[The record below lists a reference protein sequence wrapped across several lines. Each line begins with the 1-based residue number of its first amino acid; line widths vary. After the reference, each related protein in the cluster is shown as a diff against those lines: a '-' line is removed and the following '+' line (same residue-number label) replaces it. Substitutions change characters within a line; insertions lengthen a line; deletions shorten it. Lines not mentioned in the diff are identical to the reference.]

1 MNRLLKK
8 VISGITT
15 VSLGMAM
22 VGSMPAIADDAAA
35 TSTVRTLSVDFMGR
49 GATPQETSPGSARLN
64 ADDVGKEFWVGV
76 AVDNVNDLPL
86 FTDGIYSLEL
96 AFEYDPDF
104 VEPYFTSENAETEWA
119 AALESGNLAAA
130 NSSTWWNSEQY
141 EIISVAETDINTTT
155 DRENADVMAQRE
167 ADGWKMCTVC
177 VTLKSGASFDGAR
190 FKDLADGAK
199 QYLLKLPFKL
209 NSVPADDAVDTNPRV
224 LSLVRGPETLD
235 IGSGETGTDPYSA
248 WEATVTDPNDATNM
262 KTLFTFPGDISLF
275 DAGGAIED
283 IVPFKTETDAE
294 TGDVTET
301 TYTLSTTKDLALD
314 GFKTETLDYYLS
326 VSNETEKIKLRIIS
340 SELPTVTANTA
351 SVTAT
356 LTATDKVYETA
367 EFDLAELDKTAEA
380 DGYNNTVTVTAGGTT
395 YTLHIRRLFEPKIVL
410 NPGNSP
416 YGMIE
421 KMSTRYLGETDGW
434 SDQKIADA
442 KTEFEK
448 NNRFVAGYVPDDAL
462 DMKIYNQYITYRPE
476 VWGGTIDPEVNMDRN
491 TEAIFIY
498 NGQEFKDPGYKVIDS
513 FGDIVENPSVKC
525 SIKIKRMLSD
535 GTNGVNNV
543 TDPDAADASTTR
555 SFLEYENVESGHVF
569 DDITSSNVSIRPVCP
584 GVYDMEYITTDP
596 ISNQSIKTTRK
607 VVVLYKTGD
616 TDFSADISPID
627 LNSVKVAVSTGK
639 VGITG
644 ASEDIN
650 LLYIHRV
657 QDTDNSGDISPIDLN
672 SIKTSVS
679 TSSKMQL
686 FYKELL
692 DE

>member
-235 IGSGETGTDPYSA
+235 IGSGAMSDM
-248 WEATVTDPNDATNM
+248 D
-262 KTLFTFPGDISLF
+262 
-275 DAGGAIED
+275 
-283 IVPFKTETDAE
+283 
-294 TGDVTET
+294 DV
-301 TYTLSTTKDLALD
+301 
-314 GFKTETLDYYLS
+314 
-326 VSNETEKIKLRIIS
+326 
-340 SELPTVTANTA
+340 SE
-351 SVTAT
+351 
-356 LTATDKVYETA
+356 
-367 EFDLAELDKTAEA
+367 
-380 DGYNNTVTVTAGGTT
+380 
-395 YTLHIRRLFEPKIVL
+395 
-410 NPGNSP
+410 
-416 YGMIE
+416 
-421 KMSTRYLGETDGW
+421 
-434 SDQKIADA
+434 
-442 KTEFEK
+442 
-448 NNRFVAGYVPDDAL
+448 
-462 DMKIYNQYITYRPE
+462 
-476 VWGGTIDPEVNMDRN
+476 
-491 TEAIFIY
+491 
-498 NGQEFKDPGYKVIDS
+498 
-513 FGDIVENPSVKC
+513 
-525 SIKIKRMLSD
+525 
-535 GTNGVNNV
+535 
-543 TDPDAADASTTR
+543 
-555 SFLEYENVESGHVF
+555 
-569 DDITSSNVSIRPVCP
+569 
-584 GVYDMEYITTDP
+584 
-596 ISNQSIKTTRK
+596 
-607 VVVLYKTGD
+607 
-616 TDFSADISPID
+616 
-627 LNSVKVAVSTGK
+627 
-639 VGITG
+639 
-644 ASEDIN
+644 
-650 LLYIHRV
+650 
-657 QDTDNSGDISPIDLN
+657 
-672 SIKTSVS
+672 
-679 TSSKMQL
+679 
-686 FYKELL
+686 
-692 DE
+692 